1 MMAVESD
8 KVTADVI
15 EVSEFP
21 HIAQRYRIYAVPKI
35 VIDETLEFEG
45 ARPEAA
51 FVAAVES
58 VAGGPAESE
67 EGASSSGDGR
77 RT

>member
-8 KVTADVI
+8 KITADVV

-21 HIAQRYRIYAVPKI
+21 HIAQRYQIYAVPKVVFNDTI
-35 VIDETLEFEG
+35 EFDG

-51 FVAAVES
+51 FVGAIEAAVN
-58 VAGGPAESE
+58 PTQP
-67 EGASSSGDGR
+67 GDA
-77 RT
+77 

>member
-21 HIAQRYRIYAVPKI
+21 HIAQKYNIFAVPKTVVNESI
-35 VIDETLEFEG
+35 EMDG

-51 FVAAVES
+51 LIGAIEAVTQ
-58 VAGGPAESE
+58 
-67 EGASSSGDGR
+67 GAPGED
-77 RT
+77 

>member
-8 KVTADVI
+8 KVTADVV
-15 EVSEFP
+15 EVTEFP

-35 VIDETLEFEG
+35 VIDGSLEFEG

-58 VAGGPAESE
+58 VAGTVEQ
-67 EGASSSGDGR
+67 SGDGER
-77 RT
+77 PEGGSPA

>member
-1 MMAVESD
+1 MMAVESE

-58 VAGGPAESE
+58 VAGGPSE
-67 EGASSSGDGR
+67 EDESTSGDGPAS
-77 RT
+77 

>member
-21 HIAQRYRIYAVPKI
+21 HVAQRYRVYVVPKT
-35 VIDETLEFEG
+35 VINETIELEG
-45 ARPEAA
+45 VRPEPAM
-51 FVAAVES
+51 VGAVEAAARS
-58 VAGGPAESE
+58 PNA
-67 EGASSSGDGR
+67 
-77 RT
+77 

>member
-1 MMAVESD
+1 MMAVESE

-58 VAGGPAESE
+58 VAGGPAEE
-67 EGASSSGDGR
+67 DEPTSGDGPAS
-77 RT
+77 

>member
-58 VAGGPAESE
+58 VAGGPAEEDEST
-67 EGASSSGDGR
+67 SGDGPAS
-77 RT
+77 